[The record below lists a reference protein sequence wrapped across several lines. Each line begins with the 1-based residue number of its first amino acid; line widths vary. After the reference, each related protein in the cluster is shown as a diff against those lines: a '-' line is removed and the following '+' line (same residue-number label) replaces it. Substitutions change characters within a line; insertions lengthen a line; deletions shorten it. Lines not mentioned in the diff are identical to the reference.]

1 MEKLLQREAYL
12 KQARKQKEI
21 VMHYIR
27 DGRIVFADIEETIT
41 ESTRIVFLQWIAQ
54 ANMNSQ
60 KIGRTEYGQEYR
72 MIRKK
77 ETCVLRCEDGELV
90 MPSYVLEFKEDE

>member
-1 MEKLLQREAYL
+1 
-12 KQARKQKEI
+12 
-21 VMHYIR
+21 
-27 DGRIVFADIEETIT
+27 
-41 ESTRIVFLQWIAQ
+41 
-54 ANMNSQ
+54 MNSQ

-90 MPSYVLEFKEDE
+90 MPSYILEFKEDE